1 MKTTHRRKSHESV
14 LVTAAESIGS
24 ALGSIA
30 AKADAA
36 QESITKYH
44 LVDKL
49 EGAGKKII
57 RKTRGSVINT
67 TPGRKPG
74 KLRPRATKHSKTTK
88 PNADRK

>member
-1 MKTTHRRKSHESV
+1 MKTTHRRKSPKSHESV

-49 EGAGKKII
+49 EHAGKKII
-57 RKTRGSVINT
+57 RKTRASVIKT
-67 TPGRKPG
+67 IPRRKSG
-74 KLRPRATKHSKTTK
+74 KARPRATKHSG
-88 PNADRK
+88 RKRFR